1 MLTIRFPT
9 PPSFDL
15 TESIK
20 LLRKSSMIP
29 NEDKPKVQWMLMR
42 MQLLDRMV
50 EKTGNSSLANLAGPR
65 LSCPRKC
72 QRAYVEKAIQRRVV
86 EVCAPAQ
93 RHHCQL
99 TETKL

>member
-20 LLRKSSMIP
+20 FLRKSSMIP
-29 NEDKPKVQWMLMR
+29 KEDKPKVQWMLMR

-50 EKTGNSSLANLAGPR
+50 ESQEIPL
-65 LSCPRKC
+65 
-72 QRAYVEKAIQRRVV
+72 
-86 EVCAPAQ
+86 
-93 RHHCQL
+93 
-99 TETKL
+99 

>member
-20 LLRKSSMIP
+20 FLRKSSMIP
-29 NEDKPKVQWMLMR
+29 KEDKPKVQWMLMR

-50 EKTGNSSLANLAGPR
+50 ERQEIPLW
-65 LSCPRKC
+65 
-72 QRAYVEKAIQRRVV
+72 QI
-86 EVCAPAQ
+86 
-93 RHHCQL
+93 
-99 TETKL
+99 